1 MVLPNCSIDIIIPYY
16 RAADTL
22 PRTLAS
28 VAMQSMAGQIAV
40 TVVDDCSGDGALES
54 VVEKFRGIGMDIRAI
69 ALEENKGPG
78 HARQVGLDATDGDYV
93 FFMDADD
100 TLEGSLGIEKLAMT
114 IERYDMDIVSG
125 AFIEETENGVMVA
138 HPVNMTWVFGKLYRR
153 SFLERFDVRFNDTRA
168 NEDVGFNCVCAA
180 LTDRVKHVPQTVYC
194 WHWAANTITRANH
207 GEYTYGHGHTGFVEN
222 MIWAYDEMERR
233 GLGREILRNHVV
245 TMLCR
250 LYFMHESVREHAPDE
265 AAASW
270 GAICAFYIRCFKPME
285 ASISAK
291 LLHAAYV
298 EENENT
304 KIDYMPRATFREY
317 LANLR
322 EDTEEVMNDGDGET
336 GI

>member
-1 MVLPNCSIDIIIPYY
+1 MALPNGSIDIIIPYY
-16 RAADTL
+16 KAADTL
-22 PRTLAS
+22 PRALAS
-28 VAMQSMAGQIAV
+28 VAMQSMAGHITV
-40 TVVDDCSGDGALES
+40 TVVDDCSGDGMLEEII
-54 VVEKFRGIGMDIRAI
+54 EKFWGIGMDIQAI

-78 HARQVGLDATDGDYV
+78 HARQVGLDATRGDYV

-114 IERYDMDIVSG
+114 MERDDLDIVSG
-125 AFIEETENGVMVA
+125 AFIEETETGVMVA

-222 MIWAYDEMERR
+222 MIWAYDEMARR
-233 GLGREILRNHVV
+233 GLSKRILREHVV
-245 TMLCR
+245 SILCR
-250 LYFMHESVREHAPDE
+250 LYFMHESVMANAPDE

-285 ASISAK
+285 GYISAQIVEK
-291 LLHAAYV
+291 AYL
-298 EENENT
+298 EEQENT
-304 KIDYMPRATFREY
+304 KMDYMPRATFREY

-322 EDTEEVMNDGDGET
+322 EDTEEVEDDGDGQT
-336 GI
+336 DF

>member
-1 MVLPNCSIDIIIPYY
+1 MALPNCSIDIIIPYY
-16 RAADTL
+16 KAVETL
-22 PRTLAS
+22 PRALAS
-28 VAMQSMAGQIAV
+28 VAMQSMAGHIAV
-40 TVVDDCSGDGALES
+40 TVVDDCSGDGQLEAI
-54 VVEKFRGIGMDIRAI
+54 VEKFWGIGMDIRAI

-78 HARQVGLDATDGDYV
+78 HARQVGLDATEGDYV

-114 IERYDMDIVSG
+114 IERDGLDIVSG
-125 AFIEETENGVMVA
+125 AFIEETETGVMVS

-153 SFLERFDVRFNDTRA
+153 RFLERFGVRFNDTRA

-180 LTDRVKHVPQTVYC
+180 LTDRVKHIPQTVYC

-207 GEYTYGHGHTGFVEN
+207 GEYTYSHGHTGFVEN

-233 GLGREILRNHVV
+233 GLGRAILREHVV
-245 TMLCR
+245 SILCR
-250 LYFMHESVREHAPDE
+250 LYFMHEAVMEHAPDE

-285 ASISAK
+285 GYISAK
-291 LLHAAYV
+291 RLERAYLQ
-298 EENENT
+298 EQENT
-304 KIDYMPRATFREY
+304 KMDYMPRSTFREY

-322 EDTEEVMNDGDGET
+322 EDTEEDTDDGYSET